1 MNLIEAAACL
11 ILWRSGRFDT
21 KDIADYLGVT
31 EPDVCRVLDAVRQQ
45 REHGPDLHLVAGVA
59 E

>member
-21 KDIADYLGVT
+21 QDIADYLGVT
-31 EPDVCRVLDAVRQQ
+31 EPDVCRVLDAVKQ
-45 REHGPDLHLVAGVA
+45 REHGPDLHLVAGAA